1 MDSSLYKCCFCLST
15 VKNPLVMCYQT
26 HVGCFNC
33 ICQHLRHDVLS
44 QHECP
49 LCRQA
54 LHIRY
59 DRLISETAS
68 TFHRSKRR
76 KPSTVDPHEV
86 FKKLLALKKKD
97 KYRVFTRTLKR
108 FANAAVSEEDLEQL
122 DQDIQNIVS
131 ARISAQRLLD
141 QKLYDPALYTNISI

>member
-1 MDSSLYKCCFCLST
+1 
-15 VKNPLVMCYQT
+15 
-26 HVGCFNC
+26 
-33 ICQHLRHDVLS
+33 
-44 QHECP
+44 
-49 LCRQA
+49 
-54 LHIRY
+54 
-59 DRLISETAS
+59 
-68 TFHRSKRR
+68 
-76 KPSTVDPHEV
+76 V